1 MWTALQ
7 KEKNIQNWLSFI
19 GFIFLVDYPN
29 IIWGF
34 KFWVY
39 NFSDN
44 FIEIFWIVLNFPLF
58 VLESLKIGFEN
69 GLEWKA
75 FDQRIKIAK
84 KSKVNFHS
92 FEN

>member
-19 GFIFLVDYPN
+19 GFICLVDYPN
-29 IIWGF
+29 RIWGF

-44 FIEIFWIVLNFPLF
+44 FIEMFWIVLNFPLF
-58 VLESLKIGFEN
+58 VLESLKSGFEN